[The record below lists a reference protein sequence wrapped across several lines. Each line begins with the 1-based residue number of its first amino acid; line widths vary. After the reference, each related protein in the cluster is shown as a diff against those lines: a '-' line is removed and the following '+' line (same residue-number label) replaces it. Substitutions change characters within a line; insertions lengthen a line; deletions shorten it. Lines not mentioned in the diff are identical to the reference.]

1 LTKSFIII
9 TSLLFISILTSCTD
23 IAFDAEK
30 WKSWN
35 MQGSD
40 SNLRWDMA
48 DDLIENYHLKG
59 KTKKEI
65 VALLGEPMDGVRAAG
80 DVFSYDLGPCRRGID
95 FGGLYL
101 TFFNGR
107 VVKIEKSC
115 N

>member
-1 LTKSFIII
+1 LTKSLLFL
-9 TSLLFISILTSCTD
+9 TSLLLFSILTACTD
-23 IAFDAEK
+23 TNFDAEK

-35 MQGSD
+35 VQESD

-48 DDLIENYHLKG
+48 NDLIENYELKG
-59 KTKKEI
+59 KSKKEI
-65 VALLGEPMDGVRAAG
+65 IALLGEPIGGMRNAG

-101 TFFNGR
+101 TFFKGR
-107 VVKIEKSC
+107 VVKIEKTC